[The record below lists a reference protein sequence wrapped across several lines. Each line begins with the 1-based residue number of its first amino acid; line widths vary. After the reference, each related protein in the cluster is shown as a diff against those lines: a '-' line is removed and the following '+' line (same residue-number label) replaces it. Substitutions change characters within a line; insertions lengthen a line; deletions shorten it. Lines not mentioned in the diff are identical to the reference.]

1 MVFIADICARFK
13 ECNTFLK
20 QDYLSGETCLN
31 ILLANENCPRVL
43 ICRINGCYILQ
54 SVPHF
59 ACSLSLVLVFTSTS
73 TVFLVLDFGLRQLRK
88 IWLFRIPSF
97 CAESSS
103 KQRFTFQQL
112 VSSEALNWHVK
123 GKTSD
128 FFFAHSIV
136 ITVFTFTNFAQI
148 WFDFWSFRKTT
159 SGKALSWHV
168 GGEKRSISSACLLRH
183 DVIRLAN
190 ENFRP
195 FPTKLSNML
204 KNLNFI
210 FKKCSFYC

>member
-1 MVFIADICARFK
+1 MENKIHTQIYTVNCQFFALNLKKFTPARK
-13 ECNTFLK
+13 IYIDGVGRVGDN
-20 QDYLSGETCLN
+20 YLVC
-31 ILLANENCPRVL
+31 
-43 ICRINGCYILQ
+43 
-54 SVPHF
+54 
-59 ACSLSLVLVFTSTS
+59 
-73 TVFLVLDFGLRQLRK
+73 LRQLRK

-103 KQRFTFQQL
+103 KERFTFQQL
-112 VSSEALNWHVK
+112 ASSEALNWHVK

-148 WFDFWSFRKTT
+148 WFDFWSFRKKT
-159 SGKALSWHV
+159 SSKALNWHV
-168 GGEKRSISSACLLRH
+168 RGEKRSISSACLLRH

>member
-1 MVFIADICARFK
+1 MLHITKCSPLCLFIEFGI
-13 ECNTFLK
+13 
-20 QDYLSGETCLN
+20 
-31 ILLANENCPRVL
+31 
-43 ICRINGCYILQ
+43 
-54 SVPHF
+54 
-59 ACSLSLVLVFTSTS
+59 
-73 TVFLVLDFGLRQLRK
+73 DFGLRQLRK